1 MFSIEDSF
9 YLQKRLRIFTFMKG
23 IMISLEILI
32 AQVLF
37 RERIVKLICLLLMI
51 DRIMFT

>member
-1 MFSIEDSF
+1 LFKRHNLTCVAFTED
-9 YLQKRLRIFTFMKG
+9 

-37 RERIVKLICLLLMI
+37 RERIVKLICLLF
-51 DRIMFT
+51 DD